1 MKVADFGT
9 DSRSKFSA
17 HIRRI
22 DILKF
27 KGDKCLYKFIYP
39 EGTCNSPEA
48 AANLAEEAVGMPEI
62 WGPYHFLKNNCEH
75 FATKCKTGK
84 PVSIQVEH
92 AKKILKKPKEAAA
105 RSARS
110 ACYLL

>member
-9 DSRSKFSA
+9 DSKSKTSA
-17 HIRRI
+17 HIRKI

-27 KGDKCLYKFIYP
+27 KGNHCLYKFIYP
-39 EGTCNSPEA
+39 ERTCNTSEA
-48 AANLAEEAVGMPEI
+48 AANLAEEVVDMPEI
-62 WGPYHFLKNNCEH
+62 WGPYDFFKNNCEH

-84 PVSIQVEH
+84 PVSIQVEN
-92 AKKILKKPKEAAA
+92 AKKVLKKPKEAAA

-110 ACYLL
+110 V